1 MKTILLNTAFLLMA
15 VFAAQAAPAP
25 TLAPAERARL
35 EALRVSLRAQT
46 AAKADDA
53 DAWLRLGRVEQA
65 LGEAEAARDAY
76 KESVRFGPADA
87 GAWSLLA
94 LAHEKLEEFRLAAS
108 AWEVCLA
115 KTKDPALAAV
125 ARKHLKHL
133 RSL

>member
-1 MKTILLNTAFLLMA
+1 MKTLFLCLSMLA
-15 VFAAQAAPAP
+15 LAAAPKLSP
-25 TLAPAERARL
+25 SEKARL
-35 EALRVSLRAQT
+35 EASRAAYKAAV
-46 AAKADDA
+46 AAKPEDA
-53 DAWLRLGRVEQA
+53 PAWLNLGRVEQA

-76 KESVRFGPADA
+76 KEAVRRGPEDA

-115 KTKDPALAAV
+115 KSKDPALTAV

-133 RSL
+133 RPL

>member
-1 MKTILLNTAFLLMA
+1 MKTLLLCLAFLA
-15 VFAAQAAPAP
+15 SAAAPKLTP
-25 TLAPAERARL
+25 EEKARL
-35 EALRVSLRAQT
+35 QASRAAYLAAV
-46 AAKADDA
+46 AAKPEDA
-53 DAWLRLGRVEQA
+53 SAWLNLGRVEQA

-76 KESVRFGPADA
+76 KEAVRRGPDDA

-108 AWEVCLA
+108 AWEVCVA
-115 KTKDPALAAV
+115 KSKDPALTAV